1 MRPPT
6 ISTSASVTGATH
18 LWKSPVPYLYGG
30 LAIMIVL
37 IAGALVILVC
47 SHRKPAS
54 SRSSGREGGE
64 TPALMPTNNEV
75 TVQQLDA
82 DQPKIVVIMA
92 GDDKPTYIAK
102 PVTAS
107 STNCSTDHDLQL
119 II

>member
-6 ISTSASVTGATH
+6 ISTSALVTGAPN

-30 LAIMIVL
+30 VAIMIVL

-64 TPALMPTNNEV
+64 MPALMPTNNEV

-82 DQPKIVVIMA
+82 EPKIVVIMA

-107 STNCSTDHDLQL
+107 STNCSTHDDLQL

>member
-6 ISTSASVTGATH
+6 RSTSASVTSAPH
-18 LWKSPVPYLYGG
+18 LSKSPVPYLYGG
-30 LAIMIVL
+30 LAMMIVL

-47 SHRKPAS
+47 SYRKPAS
-54 SRSSGREGGE
+54 SRSSGRERGE
-64 TPALMPTNNEV
+64 TPALMPTNNDV

-82 DQPKIVVIMA
+82 EPKIVVIMA

-102 PVTAS
+102 PVTSS
-107 STNCSTDHDLQL
+107 STNCSTHDLQL